1 MRIRVRSLAS
11 LSRLRIRHCREL
23 WCRSQTWLGSG
34 VAVAVGRPVAAAPIR
49 PLAWEPPYAV
59 GEALTRQKKEK
70 EKKEF
75 RLGPPPWGGGG
86 LCEGQRGHL
95 CPPAC
100 PLKARGSAPPVRD
113 FLCPSPISLLPR
125 FSGLFCVPPSWQ
137 GQAFAGA
144 GYTALSP
151 GRQVPG
157 KDLLLCLPGF
167 WRGSGSG
174 PVLWLEGSSGSR
186 RPCVFSAKKSPNQP
200 DHWPP
205 PGPARCLHSDLAAPC
220 HGALGCRLL
229 AGGM

>member
-1 MRIRVRSLAS
+1 M
-11 LSRLRIRHCREL
+11 RLRQLITFMVIKAGVSRSSCHGSVVMNPTSIYEDVGSIPGLTQWVKDPTLLWL
-23 WCRSQTWLGSG
+23 WCRL
-34 VAVAVGRPVAAAPIR
+34 VATSPIQL
-49 PLAWEPPYAV
+49 LAWEPPYAV

-75 RLGPPPWGGGG
+75 SLGPPPWGGGG

-144 GYTALSP
+144 
-151 GRQVPG
+151 V
-157 KDLLLCLPGF
+157 
-167 WRGSGSG
+167 
-174 PVLWLEGSSGSR
+174 
-186 RPCVFSAKKSPNQP
+186 
-200 DHWPP
+200 
-205 PGPARCLHSDLAAPC
+205 
-220 HGALGCRLL
+220 
-229 AGGM
+229 